1 MSSKSRL
8 RYPGRQACSFDFEV
22 AAALRHNSIMQVN
35 KIGDAMGAEITGI
48 DLAKA
53 LDVADVQA
61 VLDAFHDHQVIA
73 IRNQNLTPGQ
83 LVTFSRHLG
92 PLEDQLNARYTLPD
106 YPEVLVL
113 SNDLKDGKP
122 IGLIDGGDFWHS
134 DSSHREKPSMAT
146 ILHSKQNPQA
156 GGDTQFG
163 NMYRAYEALPAELK
177 ERFAGLKAIHA
188 VSKLR
193 NKRVKVSVRRPDAKD
208 HYEMQKAIP
217 DQMWPIVRTHPVT
230 GRKAFYVSE
239 RFTIGIE
246 GIAEEEADEILDF
259 LFAHQVKPEFIY
271 THKWKDGDLVIW
283 DNRCVIHR
291 GAGGYRYPDVRTMHR
306 TVVAGDRPF

>member
-1 MSSKSRL
+1 
-8 RYPGRQACSFDFEV
+8 
-22 AAALRHNSIMQVN
+22 MQVN

-48 DLAKA
+48 DLSKPI
-53 LDVADVQA
+53 DVADVQA
-61 VLDAFHDHQVIA
+61 ILEAFHGHQVIA
-73 IRNQNLTPGQ
+73 IREQNLTPGQ

-122 IGLIDGGDFWHS
+122 VGLIDGGDFWHS

-146 ILHSKQNPQA
+146 ILHSKQNPKV

-163 NMYRAYEALPAELK
+163 NMYLAYETLPPDMKKKIE
-177 ERFAGLKAIHA
+177 GLKAIHA

-193 NKRVKVSVRRPDAKD
+193 NKRVKVSERRPDAKD

-217 DQMWPIVRTHPVT
+217 DQIWPIARTHPVT
-230 GRKAFYVSE
+230 GKKALYVSE

-246 GIAEEEADEILDF
+246 GMAENESDEILDF
-259 LFAHQVKPEFIY
+259 LFEHQVKPEFVY
-271 THKWKDGDLVIW
+271 THKWKTGDLVIW

-291 GAGGYRYPDVRTMHR
+291 GAGGYTYPDVRTMHR